1 MAEKKIGGPIHV
13 VGFAHYKKQDNF
25 VLYLLNNKCDFVTHL
40 DKYLTSFTV
49 HSFFDQKSSSLLDYI
64 PGVCYTDMDKVK
76 EFLVIPNLDTS
87 KYKFEDRPGDPS
99 KHKSIQLMDIK
110 SYEQSIMHKAVLKA
124 VEANEKERKSFKLSS
139 I

>member
-1 MAEKKIGGPIHV
+1 
-13 VGFAHYKKQDNF
+13 
-25 VLYLLNNKCDFVTHL
+25 
-40 DKYLTSFTV
+40 
-49 HSFFDQKSSSLLDYI
+49 
-64 PGVCYTDMDKVK
+64 MDKVK